1 MRFTLHLVASVTGLL
16 ALSWLAQADETASLL
31 KEAQQA
37 QSKGQLDRALHLV
50 EQAIARDPRSAA
62 AYRVRGDVYSAL
74 GRHAEAMADFT
85 RVLALEPNA
94 ADVYNRRGAEQ
105 FKLGHVT
112 ESLADFD
119 KYLAL
124 NPEAEPGHW
133 MRGISCYYAGR
144 FKEGRDQ
151 FAAYQKVDG
160 NDVENAVWH
169 FLCNARL
176 VGAAKAR
183 AVLLPIGRDPRVPM
197 TEVYGLF
204 KGQAQP
210 TAVLTAA
217 RSVRTAE
224 RKQALFLARLYLGL
238 YFDATGDTQRALE
251 YLGQAVTDAPVG
263 GYMGKVARVHLAR
276 LRKDGNSRKAGGA
289 AKRLNMA

>member
-1 MRFTLHLVASVTGLL
+1 MRLTVNCVASLLGLL
-16 ALSWLAQADETASLL
+16 ALSGPAWADETASLL
-31 KEAQQA
+31 QEAQEA
-37 QSKGQLDRALHLV
+37 RSKGQLSRALRLV
-50 EQAIARDPRSAA
+50 EQAIARDSRSAA
-62 AYRVRGDVYSAL
+62 AFRVRGDLYDAL
-74 GRHAEAMADFT
+74 GRHAEAVADFT
-85 RVLALEPNA
+85 RVLALEPKA

-124 NPEAEPGHW
+124 NPEAAPGHW

-144 FKEGRDQ
+144 FEEGRDQ

-176 VGAAKAR
+176 VGAVKAR
-183 AVLLPIGRDPRVPM
+183 ATLLPIGRDPRVPM
-197 TEVYGLF
+197 AEVYGLF

-210 TAVLTAA
+210 AAVLTAA

-224 RKQALFLARLYLGL
+224 RKHALFLARLYLGL
-238 YFDATGDTQRALE
+238 YYDATGDTQRALE

-263 GYMGKVARVHLAR
+263 GYMGEVARIHLAR
-276 LRKDGNSRKAGGA
+276 LRKDRNPRKAD
-289 AKRLNMA
+289 